1 MELPAATLASVQ
13 AGHGRSKAS
22 QISCRRIASRPRST
36 KPVGRVVR
44 FNNPAAL
51 RPFVAPVATTVIQIQ
66 GATTTGTEVFTSGDP
81 MIGATV
87 NLGPNTYLASN
98 MPQNPADPSPAESNQ
113 AGFEAM
119 ALFECHIDG
128 FFSGT
133 SAAAA
138 DRPTASGFNSP
149 LDAAEKAIPQFIDPI
164 TGTPTTFI
172 DQATFE
178 QRRLQVL
185 QGAFSALSPAQ
196 QTGTPAGRNLNTRI
210 THVQGSTTLPAG
222 WDGYEEYRGIVNAGV
237 TLQPVQSSVLDYLK
251 GFATFSYSVKLFTF
265 HNDELCGYVSGS
277 LSARLLIQPGRALSP
292 RLRPLRF
299 TRDWFVTEELLE
311 TRADRSGQS
320 LRSPSRAK
328 RLKWR
333 RTLSFRRPARGPRAG
348 AATRGRE
355 SPRRFRIASRWRV
368 NSDCAGSRRDR
379 PASRGWMRRGP
390 ACVRTSQELG
400 KLRLARAL
408 PLIRLGHC
416 LLLRSRARLQHGA
429 EEKPTELDH
438 GLYEDLH
445 DNGKPVHEFGAVWKL
460 ARFRLTRCGSK
471 VHSRFS
477 PKHFIHPHRK
487 WHGAGTTGR
496 KTSPPSFDVASR
508 LGTWCPSLP
517 LLWR

>member
-1 MELPAATLASVQ
+1 MSNIIIQVNGSSSGDGFLIAPNSGRTFSVPLQLSTSDGSTVSATIDATPNAAGVALPAGPVSIGPVASTISIQAAAQSAARGDTVINVRVGGATTSFSLTAIGAPVIWFRGRFEARFATDGDYYNNRRGTDGGIPGSDPSLGPGWTWALEGEPDFVPADSVPTT
-13 AGHGRSKAS
+13 
-22 QISCRRIASRPRST
+22 IT

-44 FNNPAAL
+44 FNKPAAL

-81 MIGATV
+81 MIGATA

-98 MPQNPADPSPAESNQ
+98 MPQNPADPAPAESNQ

-128 FFSGT
+128 FFSGA

-210 THVQGSTTLPAG
+210 THIQGSTTLPAG

-237 TLQPVQSSVLDYLK
+237 TFQPVQSSVLDYLK
-251 GFATFSYSVKLFTF
+251 GFATFNYFAKLFTF

-277 LSARLLIQPGRALSP
+277 LSAQTASSAGPSAITAAPAAQTQP
-292 RLRPLRF
+292 RL
-299 TRDWFVTEELLE
+299 
-311 TRADRSGQS
+311 
-320 LRSPSRAK
+320 
-328 RLKWR
+328 
-333 RTLSFRRPARGPRAG
+333 
-348 AATRGRE
+348 
-355 SPRRFRIASRWRV
+355 
-368 NSDCAGSRRDR
+368 
-379 PASRGWMRRGP
+379 
-390 ACVRTSQELG
+390 VR
-400 KLRLARAL
+400 
-408 PLIRLGHC
+408 
-416 LLLRSRARLQHGA
+416 HG
-429 EEKPTELDH
+429 
-438 GLYEDLH
+438 
-445 DNGKPVHEFGAVWKL
+445 
-460 ARFRLTRCGSK
+460 
-471 VHSRFS
+471 
-477 PKHFIHPHRK
+477 
-487 WHGAGTTGR
+487 GT
-496 KTSPPSFDVASR
+496 
-508 LGTWCPSLP
+508 PSLSSHRGSIP
-517 LLWR
+517 